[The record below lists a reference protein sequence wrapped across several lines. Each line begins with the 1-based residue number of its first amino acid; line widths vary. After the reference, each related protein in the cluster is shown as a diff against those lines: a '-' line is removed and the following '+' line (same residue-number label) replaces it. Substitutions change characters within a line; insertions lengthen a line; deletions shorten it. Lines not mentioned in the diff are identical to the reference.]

1 MEGGVSGNEKM
12 TKRPPGNVAVAL
24 EFFHLTPLITQLLS
38 KHPFLIDNHNNN
50 NALDDG
56 QLPPISL
63 IVVLFVNGDDGKVN
77 MPSNEGAC
85 KVAVSKNGNYCTFF
99 YLSHM
104 HKLARPHILERV
116 FLPIDDFTS
125 SSDHDIHRS
134 RAMNNAQGIRI
145 THKSKE
151 LFPNV
156 D

>member
-1 MEGGVSGNEKM
+1 MHSMMAK
-12 TKRPPGNVAVAL
+12 
-24 EFFHLTPLITQLLS
+24 
-38 KHPFLIDNHNNN
+38 
-50 NALDDG
+50 
-56 QLPPISL
+56 LPPSL
-63 IVVLFVNGDDGKVN
+63 IVVLFVNGDDDDGGKVN

-125 SSDHDIHRS
+125 SRDHDIHRS

-151 LFPNV
+151 FPNV